1 MHTSLQEH
9 CYQWNAK
16 PSNECKHFYENVNVK
31 FDVETQRIRK
41 ACCKKKKKKQ
51 QPKNLLEEN
60 LMAHLNQK
68 KKKKKNQQRER
79 GLQF

>member
-1 MHTSLQEH
+1 MQEH
-9 CYQWNAK
+9 CYQWNSK

-41 ACCKKKKKKQ
+41 ACCKKKKKKATTKKLVRRK
-51 QPKNLLEEN
+51 PHGTSKP
-60 LMAHLNQK
+60 K